1 LADLIFYGIHYR
13 STRKIGQMS
22 EVAVRKRLVLFVDAD
37 NTLWDTDGV
46 FATAQ
51 LNLLTAVESAIGSR
65 ISVADRLAFVRQID
79 QALAEL
85 HHRGLRYPPRLLAA
99 AVARALAGEKPEAAA
114 RITSKEGPGTQLV
127 PAPTIL
133 AIEDTFIAELRHSP
147 ELLPGVRAGLARLH
161 EHGAL
166 IFIVTE
172 AAKARVR
179 KTANEH
185 CLTEL
190 FDRIIESPKSKR
202 LFERVQKLR
211 GVTQPAFMIGDQL
224 QRDISP
230 AKAAGLITI
239 YVPGRFR
246 PRWEPNEAAV
256 GPAFRASRF
265 DDAVDIVFG
274 QRERLNSLLTNA

>member
-1 LADLIFYGIHYR
+1 
-13 STRKIGQMS
+13 MS
-22 EVAVRKRLVLFVDAD
+22 EVAVRKRLVIFVDAD
-37 NTLWDTDGV
+37 NTLWNTDGV

-51 LNLLTAVESAIGSR
+51 LNLLTAVETAIGSR
-65 ISVADRLAFVRQID
+65 ISVVDRLAYVRQID

-99 AVARALAGEKPEAAA
+99 AVARALTGEKPEAAA

-133 AIEDTFIAELRHSP
+133 AIEGTFIADLRHTP
-147 ELLPGVRAGLARLH
+147 ELLPGVQTGLARLH

-172 AAKARVR
+172 AAKARVW
-179 KTANEH
+179 KTASEH
-185 CLTEL
+185 RLTEW
-190 FDRIIESPKSKR
+190 FDRIIESPKSTR
-202 LFERVQKLR
+202 LFERIQKLS
-211 GVTQPAFMIGDQL
+211 GVTKPAFMIGDQL
-224 QRDISP
+224 QRDISS

-246 PRWEPNEAAV
+246 PRWEPDEAIV
-256 GPAFRASRF
+256 GPAFRATSF
-265 DDAVDIVFG
+265 DEAVDIVF
-274 QRERLNSLLTNA
+274 REEDQPNSFRRSFSYKKEVPEAL